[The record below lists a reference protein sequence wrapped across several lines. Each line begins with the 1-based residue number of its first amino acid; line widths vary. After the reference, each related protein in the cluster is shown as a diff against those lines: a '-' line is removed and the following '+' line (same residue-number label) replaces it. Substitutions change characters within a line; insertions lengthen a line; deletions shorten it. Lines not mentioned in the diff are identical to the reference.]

1 MSFTR
6 FHDDPYRIKKQLEE
20 TTFTG
25 RYMLN
30 TPGQGVDLPFVQDP
44 QLRLQKW
51 GANLRNN
58 TVNLESDLMGL
69 TRPLNRDLVN
79 QNNHTLQA
87 VSSSSINYKDAAP
100 IVDETR
106 TTHPAW
112 KLRGLE
118 QSRWEQPILDPQ
130 ANLEKKFPNNL
141 QTRIL
146 EKDHFKPKVPVVNS
160 ANSFYL
166 TGSSICTNG
175 KIDKCV

>member
-20 TTFTG
+20 TTYTG

-30 TPGQGVDLPFVQDP
+30 TPGQGVDLPFMQDP

-51 GANLRNN
+51 GANLTTN
-58 TVNLESDLMGL
+58 TINVESDLLGL

-79 QNNHTLQA
+79 QNNYKLKS
-87 VSSSSINYKDAAP
+87 VSSSPITYKNATP
-100 IVDETR
+100 IVDESR
-106 TTHPAW
+106 ATHPAW
-112 KLRGLE
+112 KYRDLE
-118 QSRWEQPILDPQ
+118 QSRWEKPLLDPQ
-130 ANLEKKFPNNL
+130 ANLEKQFPNNL

-146 EKDHFKPKVPVVNS
+146 EKDYFQPKIPVVQN
-160 ANSFYL
+160 ANPFYL

-175 KIDKCV
+175 KIEKCV

>member
-20 TTFTG
+20 TTYTG

-30 TPGQGVDLPFVQDP
+30 TPGQGDDLPFMQDP

-51 GANLRNN
+51 GANLRDNAI
-58 TVNLESDLMGL
+58 NLESDLRGL

-79 QNNHTLQA
+79 QNNYRLQSA
-87 VSSSSINYKDAAP
+87 PSSTMNYKDTAP
-100 IVDETR
+100 IVDESR
-106 TTHPAW
+106 ATHPAW
-112 KLRGLE
+112 KYRDLE
-118 QSRWEQPILDPQ
+118 QLRWEQPILDPQ

-141 QTRIL
+141 QSRIL
-146 EKDHFKPKVPVVNS
+146 EKDHFKPKVPVVHN

-175 KIDKCV
+175 KIENCV

>member
-6 FHDDPYRIKKQLEE
+6 FHDDEIRIKKQLEQQ
-20 TTFTG
+20 TFPG
-25 RYMLN
+25 RYQLDVR
-30 TPGQGVDLPFVQDP
+30 GQGSSMPFQEDAH
-44 QLRLQKW
+44 LNLQKF
-51 GANLRNN
+51 GANIRTN
-58 TVNLESDLMGL
+58 TINLESDLMGL

-79 QNNHTLQA
+79 QNNHAIQA
-87 VSSSSINYKDAAP
+87 VSSSAITYKNANP
-100 IVDETR
+100 IVDESR

-130 ANLEKKFPNNL
+130 SNLEKKFPNNL

-146 EKDHFKPKVPVVNS
+146 EKDHFKPKVPVVNH

>member
-20 TTFTG
+20 TTYTG

-30 TPGQGVDLPFVQDP
+30 TPGQGVDLPFMQDP

-58 TVNLESDLMGL
+58 TINVESDLLGL
-69 TRPLNRDLVN
+69 TRPLNRDLIN

-87 VSSSSINYKDAAP
+87 VSSSQMYYKDAAP
-100 IVDETR
+100 IVDESR
-106 TTHPAW
+106 ASHPAW
-112 KLRGLE
+112 KYRGLE
-118 QSRWEQPILDPQ
+118 QYRWEQPILDPQ
-130 ANLEKKFPNNL
+130 ANLEKNFPNNI

-146 EKDHFKPKVPVVNS
+146 EKDYFIPKVPVVQN